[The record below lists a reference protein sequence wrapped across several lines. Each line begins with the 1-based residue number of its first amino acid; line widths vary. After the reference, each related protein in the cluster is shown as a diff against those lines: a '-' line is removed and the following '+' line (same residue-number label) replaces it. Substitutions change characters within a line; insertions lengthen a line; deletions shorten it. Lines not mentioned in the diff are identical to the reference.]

1 MSDKKINKWLLERYI
16 LEELPEHQIKEID
29 RQLNQDPVLRKE
41 LEQLRD
47 SNREILDQYPPAS
60 VVPQILNRY
69 KAETFNKAKTQ
80 AEKTGAGAR
89 SVFFKRFLYV
99 TPAFAA
105 ALLLIFFIIPFY
117 RNVVAPGK
125 TTPITEST
133 GIRIKGASPQNLMI
147 YRKSND
153 QIELLKNG
161 TQAKAGDLL
170 QVAYA
175 AAEAVHGV
183 ILSIDGNGAVTLHFP
198 GKIKGS
204 TRLNKKKKKIL
215 LQNAYELDDAPG
227 FERFFFIT
235 SKSKIDVQQVIKKAR
250 TLAKDTERA
259 RTHNIELAGS
269 FRQVSILII
278 KGGE

>member
-16 LEELPEHQIKEID
+16 LVELPEHQIKEID
-29 RQLNQDPVLRKE
+29 RQLNQDPVLRKK
-41 LEQLRD
+41 LEQLRN

-69 KAETFNKAKTQ
+69 KAETFNKTKTQ
-80 AEKTGAGAR
+80 AEETGTSAK
-89 SVFFKRFLYV
+89 SVFFKRLLYV

-117 RNVVAPGK
+117 RNYVAPGK
-125 TTPITEST
+125 TTPVTEST
-133 GIRIKGASPQNLMI
+133 GTRIKGASPQNLMI

-183 ILSIDGNGAVTLHFP
+183 ILSIDGNGVVTLHFP
-198 GKIKGS
+198 EQVKGS

-259 RTHNIELAGS
+259 RTHNIDLGGS

-278 KGGE
+278 KGGK